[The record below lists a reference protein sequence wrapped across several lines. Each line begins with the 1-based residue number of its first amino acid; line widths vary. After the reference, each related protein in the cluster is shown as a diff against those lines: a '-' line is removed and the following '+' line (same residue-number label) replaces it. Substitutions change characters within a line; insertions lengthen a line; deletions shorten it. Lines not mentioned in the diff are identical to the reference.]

1 LRIVRLVVSYDGTD
15 FHGWQAQPGQ
25 RTVQGVLEDALS
37 RALEESVEVAGAGR
51 TDAGVH
57 ARGQSVSFASAS
69 KLPRQAWVPV
79 VNRELPEDVR
89 VVSAED
95 RDPDFHARHDATG
108 RRYSYRL
115 LDRDDV
121 LLRRFAWFP
130 QRRIHSESLERATRE
145 LEGLH
150 DCKSFESAG
159 SPSRHTECRVD
170 RARWSRWEHGL
181 RLDIV
186 ANHFLYHMVRTVV
199 GTALAAAEERDA
211 PGSMRSVIAARD
223 RSRAGAT
230 APAQGLCLE
239 EVFYAPR
246 RGPS

>member
-1 LRIVRLVVSYDGTD
+1 MVGYDGTD

-25 RTVQGVLEDALS
+25 RTVQGVLEDTLS
-37 RALEESVEVAGAGR
+37 QTLGERVEVAGAGR

-57 ARGQSVSFASAS
+57 ARGQSVSFRTSS
-69 KLPRQAWVPV
+69 KLPVRAWVPLL
-79 VNRELPEDVR
+79 NRALPDDVR
-89 VVSAED
+89 IVSAED
-95 RDPDFHARHDATG
+95 REVDFHARHNATG

-121 LLRRFAWFP
+121 LLRRIAWFP
-130 QRRIHSESLERATRE
+130 QRRIQAESLERATRE

-150 DCKSFESAG
+150 DCRSFESAG
-159 SPSRHTECRVD
+159 SPSRHTECLID

-199 GTALAAAEERDA
+199 GTALAAAEERDPEGA
-211 PGSMRSVIAARD
+211 MRSVIAARD
-223 RSRAGAT
+223 RARAGAT
-230 APAQGLCLE
+230 APGRGLCLE